1 MFLICSLTLEK
12 LMSDML
18 TLFARYVWP
27 TLRHFTNNP
36 TRCTRCLNYVAKAGS
51 VCLECQSHSPQQDQA
66 PAWPF
71 EIQEKDKLLILLSG
85 GKDCVYILGELR
97 KLYPNNKIEC
107 MLVDTGFLGP
117 RALKNAQLAASNTD
131 TNLIVEGSYKEQF
144 RQTLR
149 DAFLRLKESPLA
161 SSYGVV
167 DYAEG
172 NLVFDIGIKYA
183 QMHSQRIVSGLT
195 TSQLAIID
203 APVKQVPGALFPL
216 DTWRPSEDDIIL
228 GAKRIVGSEGSFEP
242 LETNSTLIPL
252 MLMMDIL
259 RIGYCGFEIEF
270 SRNIREGVADRT
282 IWKHR
287 FDALKWLTEKGLLD
301 SMMNELLGKL
311 NLTKMEVLL

>member
-1 MFLICSLTLEK
+1 
-12 LMSDML
+12 MSDML
-18 TLFARYVWP
+18 TLFARFIWP

-36 TRCTRCLNYVAKAGS
+36 TRCVRCLNYVRETGLL
-51 VCLECQSHSPQQDQA
+51 CHECQSHTTQQESL

-71 EIQEKDKLLILLSG
+71 EINKEDELLILLSG
-85 GKDCVYILGELR
+85 GKDCIYILGQLR
-97 KLYPNNKIEC
+97 KLYPNNKVEC

-117 RALKNAQLAASNTD
+117 RALKNAQLAASTTN
-131 TNLIVEGSYKEQF
+131 TNLIVESSYKELF
-144 RQTLR
+144 HQTLR
-149 DAFLRLKESPLA
+149 DAFLQLKQSPGV

-216 DTWRPSEDDIIL
+216 DAWRPNEDDIIL
-228 GAKRIVGSEGSFEP
+228 GAKSIVGYKGSFEP

-270 SRNIREGVADRT
+270 SRNIRDGLADRT
-282 IWKHR
+282 TWKNR
-287 FDALKWLTEKGLLD
+287 FDALKWLTEKGLLN

-311 NLTKMEVLL
+311 NLTKMEVLP